1 MHPLALRSFGGELIK
16 QALSAKLVLRAL
28 KARAATKGVRVAPK
42 MMRAAE
48 EAAAKGLKQAP
59 ASMRR
64 TALGAADSAKG
75 VAKGRQAQ
83 RFAER
88 HSRTTGAVKVGPKG
102 KVDTG
107 GLKAK
112 GQQSVKRRV
121 QGAWERALKNPD
133 AVRQK
138 GVHMGT
144 LKQTRV
150 VPGKARSLRDRIDP
164 NTGQVG
170 GGLGDKLVQIKGPK
184 AAVGSD
190 MGATGASRLI
200 HGRLEA
206 RPYTQ
211 AHIQSVM
218 GKGTAASPILKRDL
232 AQMRAASTPVPAAG
246 GTAAT
251 AATGLAKAPPVPAVG
266 VTSVARPV
274 AAAPGATAV
283 ARPVARPVA
292 AAPGATAVARPMGTA
307 TTQPSRRSVMAQT
320 GRTLSGPAMAY
331 QKTMLPNL
339 PKTMPRVRMGG
350 RVLPAA

>member
-1 MHPLALRSFGGELIK
+1 
-16 QALSAKLVLRAL
+16 
-28 KARAATKGVRVAPK
+28 KGVRVAPK

-150 VPGKARSLRDRIDP
+150 IPGSGPR
-164 NTGQVG
+164 TGIPGTGRG
-170 GGLGDKLVQIKGPK
+170 GTDKIVQIKGPR
-184 AAVGSD
+184 AGGGSD
-190 MGATGASRLI
+190 MGATGMSGSV
-200 HGRLEA
+200 HGRIET

-211 AHIQSVM
+211 AHIQSVT
-218 GKGTAASPILKRDL
+218 GKGTAA
-232 AQMRAASTPVPAAG
+232 
-246 GTAAT
+246 
-251 AATGLAKAPPVPAVG
+251 
-266 VTSVARPV
+266 
-274 AAAPGATAV
+274 
-283 ARPVARPVA
+283 
-292 AAPGATAVARPMGTA
+292 
-307 TTQPSRRSVMAQT
+307 QP
-320 GRTLSGPAMAY
+320 
-331 QKTMLPNL
+331 
-339 PKTMPRVRMGG
+339 
-350 RVLPAA
+350 